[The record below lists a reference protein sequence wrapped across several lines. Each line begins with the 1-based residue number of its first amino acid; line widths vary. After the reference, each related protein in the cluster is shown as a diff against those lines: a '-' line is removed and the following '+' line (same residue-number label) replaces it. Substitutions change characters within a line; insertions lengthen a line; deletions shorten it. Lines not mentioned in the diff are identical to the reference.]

1 MRIFLATSN
10 SAKVERYK
18 NLLKHTGVEV
28 EVFTPKDLGLENVK
42 VEETGKTLL
51 ENAKLKALA
60 FKDKVNMPIL
70 SNDTGFWVEGEGFVL
85 SPKRTALAGE
95 SEEVK
100 SKEEVAKFMI
110 EFWQN
115 LATKHG
121 GKVNAAWLE
130 SFVGVDVDGKIY
142 STDSKREVILTNE
155 IVGTPNPEFPV
166 RALYVSKASGKR
178 PLLHSPKEELLE
190 MQPLINALRELL
202 EEFK

>member
-1 MRIFLATSN
+1 MRIFLATTN
-10 SAKVERYK
+10 SAKIERYK
-18 NLLKHTGVEV
+18 NLLKHTGVVV
-28 EVFTPKDLGLENVK
+28 EVFTPKDFGLENVK

-51 ENAKLKALA
+51 ENAQIKALA

-70 SNDTGFWVEGEGFVL
+70 ANDTGFWVEGEGFVL
-85 SPKRTALAGE
+85 APKRTALAGE
-95 SEEVK
+95 SEKVK
-100 SKEEVAKFMI
+100 SKEEIAKFMI

-130 SFVGVDVDGKIY
+130 SFVLLNINGEIF

-155 IVGTPNPEFPV
+155 IVGSPNPELPV

-178 PLLHSPKEELLE
+178 PLLHTPQEELLE
-190 MQPLINALRELL
+190 MQPLVQALKDLL
-202 EEFK
+202 SKLK